1 MKRTTYNVKEE
12 DKIKIERLAI
22 EASVKIGR
30 SVKWTELMEILIQEF
45 SKDAQQMIIHR
56 ETEKVKE
63 KG

>member
-56 ETEKVKE
+56 KTKKE
-63 KG
+63 